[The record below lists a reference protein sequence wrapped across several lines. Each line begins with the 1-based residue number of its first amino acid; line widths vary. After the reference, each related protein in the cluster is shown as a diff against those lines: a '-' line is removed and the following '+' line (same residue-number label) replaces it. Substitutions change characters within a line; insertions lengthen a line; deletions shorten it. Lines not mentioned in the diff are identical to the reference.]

1 MKVNYKLFEKNCI
14 IQRRVNTKNTFYIL
28 RFFLYIEGEC
38 YATLGDRQTRKSKW
52 ESKIFNIFYY
62 FLKEKVA

>member
-38 YATLGDRQTRKSKW
+38 YATLGDRQTRKSK
-52 ESKIFNIFYY
+52 
-62 FLKEKVA
+62 